1 MVSTSCGHL
10 KVMNIHRQH
19 SIRFPAGPVGTVFRV
34 KAANDAHIA
43 LSAVQGESDPMLEVF
58 IGGWGNKK
66 SVVRRNRTKPEVAEA
81 DTPDVLS
88 AGEFRGFWVRWDNGN
103 ITVGRENE
111 AFPFLKYENSG
122 PFPINYV
129 GFCTGW

>member
-1 MVSTSCGHL
+1 M
-10 KVMNIHRQH
+10 
-19 SIRFPAGPVGTVFRV
+19 FRV

-43 LSAVQGESDPMLEVF
+43 LSTVEAENDPMLEVF

-66 SVVRRNRTKPEVAEA
+66 SVVRRNRTKPDVVEVE
-81 DTPDVLS
+81 TPDILS

-103 ITVGRENE
+103 IVVGRENE
-111 AFPFLKYENSG
+111 TDPFMTYENPG